1 MRYATIDSCFRTI
14 HITENRA
21 RPGHC
26 SAPSGSLTP
35 AVPSSALIAV
45 SGTNGV
51 RPILTTGSRP
61 VAIHQRIVRRAR
73 PNSAATSPISRNSG
87 TARWR
92 ACRPGDPPPASSV
105 APNPAESDVSFVS
118 LAILRPHVC
127 SPARVSEGFVASTT
141 AAPCCAR
148 MRPRRA
154 PDRPRGAAN
163 DFSPPDLEEK
173 TGKIRPWAGEKHRRP
188 GWPPAGC
195 SLPHPPHP
203 RRGAV

>member
-1 MRYATIDSCFRTI
+1 MRYLKIDDCFRTI
-14 HITENRA
+14 RMIENRA

-73 PNSAATSPISRNSG
+73 PNSAATSPISRNPG

-105 APNPAESDVSFVS
+105 APNPAGSDVSFVS

-127 SPARVSEGFVASTT
+127 SPSRVSEGFVASTT

-148 MRPRRA
+148 TRPRCA
-154 PDRPRGAAN
+154 PDRPRAGRKLLFALI
-163 DFSPPDLEEK
+163 LEEK
-173 TGKIRPWAGEKHRRP
+173 TGKIRP
-188 GWPPAGC
+188 
-195 SLPHPPHP
+195 
-203 RRGAV
+203 